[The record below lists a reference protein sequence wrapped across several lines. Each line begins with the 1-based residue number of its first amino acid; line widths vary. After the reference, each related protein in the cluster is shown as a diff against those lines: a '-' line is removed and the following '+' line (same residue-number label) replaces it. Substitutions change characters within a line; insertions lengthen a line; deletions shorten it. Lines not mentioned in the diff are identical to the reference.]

1 MMNYKPM
8 LKRLE
13 VKTTDHDVQR
23 RATLLNILLF
33 GLIVCT
39 ATLFL
44 TIGFLST
51 FTNYDVDRI
60 YEFFLHAF
68 VLFWFFLGILV
79 INVKW
84 SPTLASVLCL
94 IVLIIYPMI
103 VLPYDDIAWGWVSL
117 FMVSPIIMSS
127 VVLKPRSSFIVAM
140 AIGMLLFSLSRI
152 TNMPY
157 NYVSSLAYV
166 VIAFIAWLS
175 ASTLENTLKELRVI
189 NRELDLRVA
198 QRTKE
203 LVLAN
208 KELSQARDK
217 AIEASQ
223 YKSELTARVSHE
235 LRTPLGAILGFAEML
250 RGNFYGST
258 TEKQREK
265 LTTIINTTKQLS
277 SLIGD
282 WLDQAK
288 LEAGKLEL
296 ILEKFSIS
304 TLLAEVDDVARILAD
319 QKNLSLTFSVQEN
332 VPKEIYGDEGRL
344 HQILINLVSNAI
356 KYTKEGWIRV
366 TISAPN
372 TQNLVLEVKDSGIGI
387 PFDAQPFIFESFNQ
401 VDSSR
406 TRQQE
411 GFGLGLSIVK
421 QLVDLMDGEIYL
433 DSKPNIGSIFTI
445 VLPLLTERIDIQEQ
459 QEDKKEF
466 VV

>member
-1 MMNYKPM
+1 MNYQEISRRFHVNTSDP
-8 LKRLE
+8 
-13 VKTTDHDVQR
+13 DISR
-23 RATLLNILLF
+23 RASLLNLLLI
-33 GLIVCT
+33 GLITCCIVV
-39 ATLFL
+39 LFV
-44 TIGFLST
+44 TILIVPFASDELGRFIS
-51 FTNYDVDRI
+51 
-60 YEFFLHAF
+60 F
-68 VLFWFFLGILV
+68 VLPASISLGLFILIFIV
-79 INVKW
+79 NIKF
-84 SPTLASVLCL
+84 SPTLASILCL
-94 IVLIIYPMI
+94 AFITIFPLFFVPIEEII
-103 VLPYDDIAWGWVSL
+103 WGWPSL
-117 FMVSPIIMSS
+117 FMVSPVIIGS
-127 VVLKPRSSFIVAM
+127 VILWPRSSFIMAM
-140 AIGMLLFSLSRI
+140 LITIMLLAVSIQINIQFNFLSCI
-152 TNMPY
+152 
-157 NYVSSLAYV
+157 AYF

-175 ASTLENTLKELRVI
+175 ASTLENTLKELRII

-250 RGNFYGST
+250 RGNFYGVT

-296 ILEKFSIS
+296 VLDKFSVGE
-304 TLLAEVDDVARILAD
+304 LVAEVDDVARILAD
-319 QKNLSLTFSVQEN
+319 QKNLSLTFSIQEG
-332 VPKEIYGDEGRL
+332 VPKEIYGDVGRL

-366 TISAPN
+366 TISVPN
-372 TQNLVLEVKDSGIGI
+372 TKNLVLEVKDSGIGI
-387 PFDAQPFIFESFNQ
+387 PLDAQPFIFESFNQ

-433 DSKPNIGSIFTI
+433 DSKPNIGSKFTI
-445 VLPLLTERIDIQEQ
+445 VLPLLTERTDIQEQ
-459 QEDKKEF
+459 QEDRKEF